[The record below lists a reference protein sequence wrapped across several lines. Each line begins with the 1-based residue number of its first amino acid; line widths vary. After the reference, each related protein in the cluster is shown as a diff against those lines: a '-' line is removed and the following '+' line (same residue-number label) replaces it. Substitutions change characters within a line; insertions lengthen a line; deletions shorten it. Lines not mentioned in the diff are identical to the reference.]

1 MGMNTTKPPLNDVR
15 VARPITSA
23 RDKATPARPVLQD
36 RAFVAT
42 GVFPPSLAAF
52 DPSLRGYE
60 YNPQRARELLA
71 QAGFTSGF
79 EMDLNGSSTPVAG
92 RWLEVLQRYL
102 ADVGIRARIVQ
113 QDFGVILD
121 RAGKGELMIYVL
133 SHGGGEDCRNQP
145 GAVPSPNFRIA
156 GK

>member
-15 VARPITSA
+15 VRQAINFA
-23 RDKATPARPVLQD
+23 IDKATTVRTVWQD

-71 QAGFTSGF
+71 QAGFTGGF

-102 ADVGIRARIVQ
+102 ADVGIRARLVQ
-113 QDFGVILD
+113 QDFGVMLD
-121 RAGKGELMIYVL
+121 RAGKGELMTYVL
-133 SHGGGEDCRNQP
+133 SPGGGADCGEYP
-145 GAVPSPNFRIA
+145 GPVPSPDLR
-156 GK
+156 

>member
-1 MGMNTTKPPLNDVR
+1 MAIILST
-15 VARPITSA
+15 
-23 RDKATPARPVLQD
+23 DKAMTVRPGVQD
-36 RAFVAT
+36 KAFGAT

-102 ADVGIRARIVQ
+102 AAVGIRARIDR
-113 QDFGVILD
+113 QDFGVMLD
-121 RAGKGELMIYVL
+121 RAGKGELMTYVL
-133 SHGGGEDCRNQP
+133 SHGGGCACVNYLGP
-145 GAVPSPNFRIA
+145 FRSR
-156 GK
+156 